1 MEEIKTIDNTDNTDN
16 NNNIDDTTPKK
27 KYVFT
32 EKRQAAF
39 DRMRAARKQKIEE
52 KRTRPIVL
60 EKPKLKRSINF
71 EQEEKKLSSSSS
83 SSGTDSSNYES
94 DGESKKIIISNYDI
108 NEPDSKIKIT
118 KIKRKNKI
126 NNEQLKKI
134 FDEVNQE
141 DSDSDVEPVKPI
153 KKTRKQSQP
162 KQQQPVIQPK
172 QQPKK
177 RAAKKAAAPA
187 EPKIIYI

>member
-1 MEEIKTIDNTDNTDN
+1 MEEINTIDNTD

-52 KRTRPIVL
+52 KRFGVL
-60 EKPKLKRSINF
+60 EKPILKRSRNV
-71 EQEEKKLSSSSS
+71 EEEKKLSSS

-141 DSDSDVEPVKPI
+141 NSDTEPEKPI
-153 KKTRKQSQP
+153 KKPRSKKQ
-162 KQQQPVIQPK
+162 QQQPVIQPK

-177 RAAKKAAAPA
+177 RAAKKAVAPA